1 MLERFFLVLTIIL
14 IKTVNGPS
22 GPFSDVLAGGRGG
35 AHNYPYANCYRIFWP
50 FSDAAILFWLE
61 GVALTTVAMLGI
73 LGNAVRSENK
83 SILATFFSIIFV

>member
-1 MLERFFLVLTIIL
+1 MALTIIHMQ
-14 IKTVNGPS
+14 TVIGSSGRFQMRPS
-22 GPFSDVLAGGRGG
+22 CSGWKRG
-35 AHNYPYANCYRIFWP
+35 AHNYPNANCYRTFWP